1 MRGNDERRSPAE
13 GASTEAEVSA
23 FEAVLID
30 PMQEKDE
37 ELKDRQFVTA
47 LARGRRAVVR
57 GCEDWTERRI
67 HLGGAV
73 GAAIAS
79 ATLDRG
85 WVARRPSTRALA
97 VTAVGHRGF
106 AELGVEVVAP
116 PVG

>member
-47 LARGRRAVVR
+47 LARGLELLRCFTPGKA
-57 GCEDWTERRI
+57 CW
-67 HLGGAV
+67 
-73 GAAIAS
+73 
-79 ATLDRG
+79 ATRN
-85 WVARRPSTRALA
+85 WRRRPACRSRRCR
-97 VTAVGHRGF
+97 V
-106 AELGVEVVAP
+106 
-116 PVG
+116 

>member
-47 LARGRRAVVR
+47 LARGLNCCAVSHH
-57 GCEDWTERRI
+57 GKACW
-67 HLGGAV
+67 
-73 GAAIAS
+73 
-79 ATLDRG
+79 ATRN
-85 WVARRPSTRALA
+85 WRRRPACRSRRCR
-97 VTAVGHRGF
+97 V
-106 AELGVEVVAP
+106 
-116 PVG
+116 